1 MQLAALDWVLLA
13 LLVGSV
19 ALGAWRGLVHEVL
32 SVAAWVM
39 AVVFAQWFASEVGAR
54 LPMAGAGE
62 PMRYAAGFVL
72 VFVVVVFAGG
82 LLAFLTSK
90 LLTSVGLRPI
100 DRVLGA
106 GFGAM
111 RAVLLV
117 LAVTVVVGLTP
128 LREAQAWRESVGA
141 GAAEAVLAQVK
152 PALPLD
158 FRKHL
163 P

>member
-1 MQLAALDWVLLA
+1 
-13 LLVGSV
+13 
-19 ALGAWRGLVHEVL
+19 
-32 SVAAWVM
+32 
-39 AVVFAQWFASEVGAR
+39 
-54 LPMAGAGE
+54 
-62 PMRYAAGFVL
+62 
-72 VFVVVVFAGG
+72 
-82 LLAFLTSK
+82 
-90 LLTSVGLRPI
+90 VGLRPI